1 MSNIV
6 CKPLR
11 IAGIQQDSIV
21 DGPGI
26 RYVIFT
32 QGCPHHCPGCH
43 NPQTHDPK
51 GGEEA
56 DLEEILRQI
65 RENPLASGVTFSG
78 GEPFMQAEAL
88 VPLAEKVKEL
98 RKHLTVYTGYRYEQ
112 LLEKKEPAAE
122 RLLALADLLVD
133 GPFLLEERDLTL
145 PYRGSRNQRVIDLE
159 KTRKAGQP
167 VLYRSEYE
175 DL

>member
-1 MSNIV
+1 
-6 CKPLR
+6 
-11 IAGIQQDSIV
+11 
-21 DGPGI
+21 
-26 RYVIFT
+26 
-32 QGCPHHCPGCH
+32 
-43 NPQTHDPK
+43 
-51 GGEEA
+51 
-56 DLEEILRQI
+56 
-65 RENPLASGVTFSG
+65 
-78 GEPFMQAEAL
+78 MQAEAL

-98 RKHLTVYTGYRYEQ
+98 KKHLTVYTGYRYEQ

-167 VLYRSEYE
+167 VPYRSEYE